1 MGKRLYKATDEVVPV
16 REYTADEIKKI
27 RKKTGTT
34 QGFLANWLG
43 VSKKTVQAWES
54 GRNIPNGASA
64 RLLTLLDNNVVDI
77 DIFLSEQNSINQ

>member
-1 MGKRLYKATDEVVPV
+1 MSKKVYKLKDEVVPV
-16 REYTADEIKKI
+16 REYTAEDIKKI

-64 RLLTLLDNNVVDI
+64 RLLSLLEKNDVSI
-77 DIFLSEQNSINQ
+77 DVFLLRN

>member
-1 MGKRLYKATDEVVPV
+1 MSKKIYKLKDEVIPV
-16 REYTADEIKKI
+16 REYTAEDIKRI

-43 VSKKTVQAWES
+43 VSRKTIQAWES

-64 RLLTLLDNNVVDI
+64 RLLSLLEMNDVSI
-77 DIFLSEQNSINQ
+77 DVFLLRD

>member
-1 MGKRLYKATDEVVPV
+1 MSKKIYKLKDEVIPV
-16 REYTADEIKKI
+16 REYTAEDIKRI

-43 VSKKTVQAWES
+43 VSKKTIQAWES

-64 RLLTLLDNNVVDI
+64 RLLSLLEMNDVNI
-77 DIFLSEQNSINQ
+77 DVFLLRD

>member
-1 MGKRLYKATDEVVPV
+1 MGTRLYKATDGVVPV
-16 REYTADEIKKI
+16 REYTADDIKRI

-64 RLLTLLDNNVVDI
+64 RLLALLENNSVDI
-77 DIFLSEQNSINQ
+77 DIFLSEQK